1 MHLALKRE
9 ATKPAACNFL
19 QQARFD
25 DFIDEYNN
33 ERPHQALDM
42 KFPAEFYVCLI
53 VDMSS
58 ILIKNAGMGKV
69 GRPVTSKVTRGE
81 QLRSAKRAQ
90 RERERRAGLVNVQ
103 LVLPGRTAAKLAVA
117 RRAAD
122 FPDLLDDALDQLIV
136 HLPDYPQLRDLAWNH
151 TDEYIP
157 AKEAFQLY
165 ERNWRFIEPGRLD
178 PKERALIDRLKASFG
193 GGVINA

>member
-1 MHLALKRE
+1 
-9 ATKPAACNFL
+9 
-19 QQARFD
+19 
-25 DFIDEYNN
+25 
-33 ERPHQALDM
+33 
-42 KFPAEFYVCLI
+42 
-53 VDMSS
+53 MSS
-58 ILIKNAGMGKV
+58 QLTKNARMGKV

-81 QLRSAKRAQ
+81 QLRRAKRAQ

-103 LVLPGRTAAKLAVA
+103 LVLPRGIAAKLAVA

-136 HLPDYPQLRDLAWNH
+136 PLSDYPQLHDLAWNR
-151 TDEYIP
+151 TDEYIA

-165 ERNWRFIEPGRLD
+165 ERNWRFVEPDLLE
-178 PKERALIDRLKASFG
+178 PEERALIDRLKARFG

>member
-1 MHLALKRE
+1 
-9 ATKPAACNFL
+9 
-19 QQARFD
+19 
-25 DFIDEYNN
+25 
-33 ERPHQALDM
+33 
-42 KFPAEFYVCLI
+42 
-53 VDMSS
+53 
-58 ILIKNAGMGKV
+58 MGKV

-81 QLRSAKRAQ
+81 QLRRAKRAQ

-103 LVLPGRTAAKLAVA
+103 LVLPRDIANKLAVA

-122 FPDLLDDALDQLIV
+122 FPGLLDHALDQLIV
-136 HLPDYPQLRDLAWNH
+136 HLPDYPQLRDLAWNR

-165 ERNWRFIEPGRLD
+165 ERNWRFIEPARLD
-178 PKERALIDRLKASFG
+178 PEEHALIDRLKAEYG